1 MFYICFTKVYTR
13 RSYCWTK
20 GEKMVYKEA
29 KPTHHLADCTN
40 QQKETVITLDSQN
53 SQPASNSIK
62 SSYASYQRKIEEIDK
77 KLKLWLIA

>member
-1 MFYICFTKVYTR
+1 MDYTK
-13 RSYCWTK
+13 
-20 GEKMVYKEA
+20 A
-29 KPTHHLADCTN
+29 KRAVHLADSTKRY
-40 QQKETVITLDSQN
+40 KETVITLDSQN